1 MEALITWITD
11 NKEVLLTL
19 VTTAVTFASVIA
31 SLTPTPKDDTVVGKL
46 YKDVDLLALNIGKA
60 KDKGDN
66 KEQ

>member
-31 SLTPTPKDDTVVGKL
+31 SLTPTPKDDTIVGKL
-46 YKDVDLLALNIGKA
+46 YKVVDLLALNIGKA
-60 KDKGDN
+60 KDKGDI
-66 KEQ
+66 KGQ